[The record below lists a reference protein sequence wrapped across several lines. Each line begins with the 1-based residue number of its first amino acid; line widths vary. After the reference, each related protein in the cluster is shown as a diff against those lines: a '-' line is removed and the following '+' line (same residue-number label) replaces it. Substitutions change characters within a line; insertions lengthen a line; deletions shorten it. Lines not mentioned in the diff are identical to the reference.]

1 MYQKTNERKKQAIL
15 VKEQEEMIEE
25 KHVPYCGADEAMRYI
40 QLVLCEQF
48 KSFVGHT

>member
-1 MYQKTNERKKQAIL
+1 
-15 VKEQEEMIEE
+15 MIEE